1 MKLVSGPH
9 GYLAQCPDLDATCP
23 SCGQFRS
30 LQAAVVH
37 LEKTVEELT
46 QRVSCG
52 RSRMAVLLVMD
63 AGESLER
70 PRVETWGKVR
80 TSVMT
85 QREELWFIAFD

>member
-1 MKLVSGPH
+1 MKLVFGPH

-46 QRVSCG
+46 HRVSNGRWRSGVLPLRVYLLLVVFVCG
-52 RSRMAVLLVMD
+52 R
-63 AGESLER
+63 AGEGE
-70 PRVETWGKVR
+70 GKTR
-80 TSVMT
+80 GS
-85 QREELWFIAFD
+85 